1 MAHFLVKCWFH
12 LGNLPPSLNLTV
24 RLINKQEKNTVDILI
39 VDDDSINLK
48 LLRVQLEDEGYVVF
62 EAPNGVDALTLLERQ
77 RVDVLIADI
86 SMPEM
91 DGYRL
96 CYEIRKHTRLHDL
109 PIILCTSTY
118 ASAEDKKLVQELRAV
133 KYLKRPVSRETI
145 LAVVREVKA
154 IVHAAPQP
162 KAMQEIEVLTE
173 YSERLVSKLEE
184 KNTELQAKIEA
195 LYAEIAERK
204 HAEERFQALFEFAS
218 DAFVMTDQQ
227 GIIRLVNRQAET
239 MFGYPRDELYGQ
251 PVEVLMPE
259 AFSRV
264 HADLRQGFLEKARAR
279 AVGLVRADL
288 LGLRKDGTTF
298 PVDISLSPIELE
310 GGIVVVA
317 AVRDVTQRQLADL
330 ELASTNRAL
339 QMLSRCNEILTHMD
353 DEAELLLQVCR
364 LAVDLGG
371 YRMAWVGY
379 AQDDE
384 ALSIRPMALVGHE
397 EGYLTTI
404 KPTWNAEQPS
414 GQGPAGKTIR
424 SGQASVSEDMMQGA
438 NHWHQVAARH
448 GYRSVVTLPL
458 RDASRTFGILGLYSG
473 VVAKVGA
480 NEIKLLQELADNLA
494 FGIGNIRLRLER
506 RQADA
511 KVRELSSILD
521 KAQDAIV
528 IQDLQHKVIYWN
540 QGAERLYRRT
550 AVEALGQSVSDLM
563 REPADF
569 ARAMDQLLAADE
581 WVGELLQVDNEGL
594 PLVIEGHWTLVRDDQ
609 GAPSHVLAINTDIR
623 ERKRAEEEVL
633 SLNAELEERV
643 LQRTAELEFANQQ
656 LEAFSYSVSHDL
668 RSPLRSIDGFCNML
682 SKEIGASA
690 VSDRGKHYF
699 ARIRGNV
706 MQMGELIDALLSLAQ
721 VSRTSL
727 SLESVDL
734 SAMAE
739 TILNGYREREP
750 DRAAQVAIQPG
761 LLAQGDPRLLRQVL
775 DNLLGNGWKFSGQ
788 QPQTHISFG
797 CESSPDGEAKYVVRD
812 KGAGFDMA
820 YAEKL
825 FGAFQRLHTVSEFAG
840 TGIGLATVHRI
851 ITLHGGRIWA
861 ESAPGQGAT
870 FYFTLGGPPGSCQTF
885 PVA

>member
-1 MAHFLVKCWFH
+1 M
-12 LGNLPPSLNLTV
+12 
-24 RLINKQEKNTVDILI
+24 DILI

-48 LLRVQLEDEGYVVF
+48 LLRVQLEDEGYVVL
-62 EAPNGVDALTLLERQ
+62 EAPNGVDALALLERQ

-91 DGYRL
+91 DGYRF
-96 CYEIRKHTRLHDL
+96 CYEIRKHARLHDL

-118 ASAEDKKLVQELRAV
+118 ASAEYEKLVHELRAV
-133 KYLKRPVSRETI
+133 KYLKKPVSQETI
-145 LAVVREVKA
+145 LAAVREVKA

-162 KAMQEIEVLTE
+162 KAMREVEVLTE
-173 YSERLVSKLEE
+173 YSARLVSKLEE

-195 LYAEIAERK
+195 LYVEIAERK
-204 HAEERFQALFEFAS
+204 HAEERFQALFEFAP
-218 DAFVMTDQQ
+218 DAVVMIDQQ

-239 MFGYPRDELYGQ
+239 MFGYPRDELLGQ
-251 PVEVLMPE
+251 PGEVLMPE
-259 AFSRV
+259 AFRRV
-264 HADLRQGFLEKARAR
+264 HADLRQGFLENAGAR
-279 AVGLVRADL
+279 AVGLGRADL

-298 PVDISLSPIELE
+298 PVDISLSPIESE
-310 GGIVVVA
+310 GGIVVAA

-330 ELASTNRAL
+330 ELANTNRAL
-339 QMLSRCNEILTHMD
+339 QMLSRCNEVLTHMD

-364 LAVDLGG
+364 LAVDVGG

-384 ALSIRPMALVGHE
+384 AFSIRPMAVVGHE
-397 EGYLTTI
+397 EGYLSTI
-404 KPTWNAEQPS
+404 KPTWSAEQPS
-414 GQGPAGKTIR
+414 GQGPAGKTMR
-424 SGQASVSEDMMQGA
+424 SGQASVSEDITQGA
-438 NHWHQVAARH
+438 NQHHWQEVAARN

-458 RDASRTFGILGLYSG
+458 RDASRTFGILVLYSG

-494 FGIGNIRLRLER
+494 FGIGNLRLRLER

-511 KVRELSSILD
+511 KVRDLSSILN
-521 KAQDAIV
+521 KAQDAIL
-528 IQDLQHKVIYWN
+528 ILDLQHRVLYWN

-550 AVEALGQSVSDLM
+550 AAEALGQSVLDLM

-569 ARAMDQLLAADE
+569 AGAMDRLLVAGE
-581 WVGELLQVDNEGL
+581 WVGELLQVDKDGL
-594 PLVIEGHWTLVRDDQ
+594 PLVVEGHWTLVRDDR
-609 GAPSHVLAINTDIR
+609 GAPSRVLAINTDIR
-623 ERKRAEEEVL
+623 ERKQAQEEIL
-633 SLNAELEERV
+633 RLNAELEGRV
-643 LQRTAELEFANQQ
+643 QQRTAELEFANQQ

-668 RSPLRSIDGFCNML
+668 RSPLRSIDGFGNML

-690 VSDRGKHYF
+690 VSDRAKHYL
-699 ARIRGNV
+699 ARIRGSV
-706 MQMGELIDALLSLAQ
+706 VQMGELIDALLSLAQ

-727 SLESVDL
+727 RWESVDL

-739 TILNGYREREP
+739 AVLNGYQEREP
-750 DRAAQVAIQPG
+750 DRATQLVIQPG

-797 CESSPDGEAKYVVRD
+797 RESSPDGEAKYVVRD
-812 KGAGFDMA
+812 KGAGFNMA
-820 YAEKL
+820 HAEKL

-870 FYFTLGGPPGSCQTF
+870 FYFTLGGSPGSCETH
-885 PVA
+885 PAA